1 MYVYICM
8 YVYIYGGN
16 FFPIMERGGFPLSHR
31 VLWVFPPISN
41 HGSVQQT
48 CWTAWQNQ
56 TGFGG
61 IHSGCLSPGPSWR
74 WWAVKVSLFE

>member
-48 CWTAWQNQ
+48 CWTAWQ
-56 TGFGG
+56 
-61 IHSGCLSPGPSWR
+61 SMVPLSTRQVLGEYTQG
-74 WWAVKVSLFE
+74 V